1 MSEYATDRNGKVIR
15 DRYGRPVPKRTRV
28 SRDDLRPAAA
38 DGDHSGLAERV
49 QRRNEPVSQAPAGRV
64 PANQSPDQAPAQRVP
79 AQRAPIERRPINNRV
94 ERVPRQI
101 PSGRESRIPS
111 RANRPARRRAQRSN
125 GGCAKP
131 LAIFLT
137 VLLVVLVGGGVWAD
151 RSLTRIDAFPPKHI
165 ADTAGTNWL
174 LVGSDSRE
182 GLTQKQKD
190 ELMTGDDEGGSRTD
204 TIMVLHL
211 PMGGKPTLMSI
222 PRDSYVPIP
231 GYGNN
236 KINAAFAI
244 GGSQLLTQTV
254 EQNTGLKIDHYAE
267 VGFAGLAS
275 IVEAVGGVTLCT
287 EKPIYDD
294 VISFYMEPGCQ
305 KLDGAQALKFTRSRA
320 TALGDIDRVARQR
333 QFLGVL
339 LDTMT
344 SPATLANP
352 LKIVPLVRHVAGSF
366 TVDNSDHIWHLAR
379 VALAMRSG
387 INEQTIPVAS
397 FADTEV
403 GSVVIWDQD
412 AATKLFNS
420 LN

>member
-1 MSEYATDRNGKVIR
+1 MSEYATDRNGNVIR

-28 SRDDLRPAAA
+28 PLQQSPEQQNN
-38 DGDHSGLAERV
+38 HSGLAERV
-49 QRRNEPVSQAPAGRV
+49 QRRNNPAV
-64 PANQSPDQAPAQRVP
+64 
-79 AQRAPIERRPINNRV
+79 NNRV
-94 ERVPRQI
+94 ERVPNAAREI
-101 PSGRESRIPS
+101 PSRRDSRIPH
-111 RANRPARRRAQRSN
+111 RAQRQPQRRRKSN

-131 LAIFLT
+131 LAIFLI
-137 VLLVVLVGGGVWAD
+137 VLLVALVGGGVWAD
-151 RSLTRIDAFPPKHI
+151 STLTRIDAFPDKHI

-182 GLTQKQKD
+182 GLTQEQKD

-211 PMGGKPTLMSI
+211 PMSGKPTLLSI

-254 EQNTGLKIDHYAE
+254 EQNTGLRIDHYAE
-267 VGFAGLAS
+267 IGFGGLAN
-275 IVEAVGGVTLCT
+275 IVESVGGVELCT
-287 EKPIYDD
+287 EEPIYDD
-294 VISFYMEPGCQ
+294 VISFYLEPGCH
-305 KLDGAQALKFTRSRA
+305 KLNGADTLKFTRSRA

-344 SPATLANP
+344 SPKTLANP
-352 LKIVPLVRHVAGSF
+352 LKVVPLVSHVAGSF
-366 TVDNSDHIWHLAR
+366 TVDKGDHIWHLAR

-403 GSVVIWDQD
+403 GSVVMWDQD